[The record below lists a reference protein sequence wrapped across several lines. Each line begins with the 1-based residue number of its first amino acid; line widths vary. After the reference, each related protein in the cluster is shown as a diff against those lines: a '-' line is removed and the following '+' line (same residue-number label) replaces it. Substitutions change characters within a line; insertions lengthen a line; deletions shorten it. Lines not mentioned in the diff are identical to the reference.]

1 MRRSIAIVV
10 RTDASDRIAEALRA
24 AVGLTLRGDAIT
36 VVFGDAAKRH
46 AGEAKIARA
55 LGTLE
60 MLGHTIARGDA
71 LIPRIIADADAIE
84 VWS

>member
-1 MRRSIAIVV
+1 MIV
-10 RTDASDRIAEALRA
+10 RTGELGRIGEALRA
-24 AVGLTLRGDAIT
+24 AVGLTLRGDRVAL
-36 VVFGDAAKRH
+36 VLGDAARRLG
-46 AGEAKIARA
+46 AEPRVTRA

-71 LIPRIIADADAIE
+71 AIGRVVADADAIE